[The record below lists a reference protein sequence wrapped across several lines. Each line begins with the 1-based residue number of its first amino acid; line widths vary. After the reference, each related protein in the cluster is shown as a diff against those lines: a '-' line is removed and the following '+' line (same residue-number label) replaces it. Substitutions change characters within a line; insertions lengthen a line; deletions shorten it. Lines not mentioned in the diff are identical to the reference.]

1 MSQCRTTLNLSQ
13 RTRILNAASFLID
26 DEHPQA
32 LTEYLPDYHGSVSV
46 DILKKVSLP
55 LKVCLSSGDL
65 PALQSSMEFCTAN
78 MN

>member
-13 RTRILNAASFLID
+13 HTRILNAPSFLMD
-26 DEHPQA
+26 DKHPQA
-32 LTEYLPDYHGSVSV
+32 LTEYLTDYHSLVSV
-46 DILKKVSLP
+46 DILKKVP
-55 LKVCLSSGDL
+55 LKVSLSTGDL